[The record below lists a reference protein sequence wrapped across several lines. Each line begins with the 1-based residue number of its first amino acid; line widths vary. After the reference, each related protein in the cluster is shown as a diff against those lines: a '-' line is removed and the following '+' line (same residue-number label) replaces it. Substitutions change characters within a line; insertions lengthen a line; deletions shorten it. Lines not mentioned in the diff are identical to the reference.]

1 VRRALLVVAVLLLGA
16 GAVAGMSGA
25 GSLGA
30 MWFRASP
37 GSLNATQA
45 GIQRYLAP
53 AIWTDAVVPVLRQPA
68 WLVAATSGGA
78 LGLAAM
84 LWPRR

>member
-1 VRRALLVVAVLLLGA
+1 MRRIVLAVALVLFAA
-16 GAVAGMSGA
+16 GALAGMSGA
-25 GSLGA
+25 GSLGS

-45 GIQRYLAP
+45 ITQRYLAP
-53 AIWTDAVVPVLRQPA
+53 VIWTNGIVPVLRQPA
-68 WLVAATSGGA
+68 WLVAAAAGA
-78 LGLAAM
+78 LLGIGGL